1 MGQINDLK
9 NEGQEKMLGNVE
21 VEEVEECGNKYSE
34 AVARYDIL
42 MDQIERKLR
51 SFKEMENRMRQQE
64 ERRMEQMMM
73 EMQLHM

>member
-1 MGQINDLK
+1 MGQINNLK

-21 VEEVEECGNKYSE
+21 AEEVEECGNKYSE

-51 SFKEMENRMRQQE
+51 SFKEMEK
-64 ERRMEQMMM
+64 
-73 EMQLHM
+73 